1 MTTTWPNGVVTAL
14 VTPLSE
20 DELDIAALEDLIEHQ
35 LAAGISGFVIGGG
48 TGEYGALSI
57 EERRR
62 LAREAV
68 RIIDGRVAAIVQTGA
83 LATRDAI
90 ALSRDAAAAGASGL
104 LVASPFGEP
113 ISWAERRRFYE
124 DVSASVALPIMIYNT
139 PPSGLLTLDQL
150 KDLARLPNVSAVKDS
165 SGDPVFMGDLL
176 EWAAGSD
183 FGVYVG
189 LDSFLYD
196 ALSAG
201 ATGAVFGA
209 ANVVPGAVSRVAH
222 QLRTD
227 GPSAESYQRW
237 KPLRSFLR
245 FMEQSPN
252 YMALCKAGCELNGL
266 PVGEVRPPYLMP
278 QPAEIA
284 ELADRLTTINRLYGA

>member
-1 MTTTWPNGVVTAL
+1 MTWPSGVLTAL
-14 VTPLSE
+14 VTPLFH
-20 DELDIAALEDLIEHQ
+20 DELNIDVLEDLIEYQ
-35 LAAGISGFVIGGG
+35 LAAGVSGFVIGGG

-68 RIIDGRVAAIVQTGA
+68 RIIDGRVAAVVQTGA
-83 LATRDAI
+83 LATRDSI
-90 ALSRDAAAAGASGL
+90 ALSQDAAAAGASGL
-104 LVASPFGEP
+104 LIASPFGEP
-113 ISWAERRRFYE
+113 INWAERRRFYE
-124 DVSASVALPIMIYNT
+124 DVSAGVELPIMIYNT
-139 PPSGLLTLDQL
+139 PPSGLLSLEEL

-176 EWAAGSD
+176 EWAAGSE

-196 ALSAG
+196 AISAG

-209 ANVVPGAVSRVAH
+209 ANVVPGPVSSIAR
-222 QLRTD
+222 QLRSD
-227 GPSAESYQRW
+227 GPSSESYQRW

-252 YMALCKAGCELNGL
+252 YMALCKAGCEINGL
-266 PVGEVRPPYLMP
+266 HVGEVRPPYLMP
-278 QPAEIA
+278 ESAEIA
-284 ELADRLTTINRLYGA
+284 ELADRLARINRLYGA